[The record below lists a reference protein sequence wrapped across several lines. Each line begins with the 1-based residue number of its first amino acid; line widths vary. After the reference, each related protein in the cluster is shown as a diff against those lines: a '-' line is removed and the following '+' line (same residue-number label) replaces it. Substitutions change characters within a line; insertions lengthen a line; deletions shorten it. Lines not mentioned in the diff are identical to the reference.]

1 MPAGDDRKLLRNVR
15 SGSMVAFAEL
25 YARHQAAA
33 HTMAVQVATV
43 PADAEDLVSEAF
55 TKILDVLRRGGGPEQ
70 AFRAY
75 LLTTIRNLAAAHA
88 AKSRRTLL
96 AADLDGY
103 CEPQEPV
110 PCTDPISEEWERTRV
125 CEAFSRLPQRWR
137 QVLWSVE
144 VENQT
149 PSDLSRRYNISRN
162 SAAALVYR
170 ARKGLRQAY
179 NEALPGLQA
188 LTEAA

>member
-1 MPAGDDRKLLRNVR
+1 MRNVR
-15 SGSMVAFAEL
+15 AGSMVAFAEL

-33 HTMAVQVATV
+33 RCLAMQVATV
-43 PADAEDLVSEAF
+43 PADADDLVSEAF
-55 TKILDVLRRGGGPEQ
+55 AKILDVLRRGGGPDR

-75 LLTTIRNLAAAHA
+75 LLTTVRNLAAGAS
-88 AKSRRTLL
+88 AKARRTVLS
-96 AADLDGY
+96 ADLDDF
-103 CEPQEPV
+103 CEPQEQV
-110 PCTDPISEEWERTRV
+110 RFHDPGAEELELARV
-125 CEAFSRLPQRWR
+125 REAFARLPKRWR

-144 VENQT
+144 VEDQT

-179 NEALPGLQA
+179 VQRLPA
-188 LTEAA
+188 LTEVA

>member
-33 HTMAVQVATV
+33 HTMAVQVAAV

-75 LLTTIRNLAAAHA
+75 LLTTIRNLAAANA

-96 AADLDGY
+96 AADLDDY

-110 PCTDPISEEWERTRV
+110 CTDPIAEERERARV

-144 VENQT
+144 VEHQT
-149 PSDLSRRYNISRN
+149 PSDLGRRYNISRN

-170 ARKGLRQAY
+170 ARKGLRQSY
-179 NEALPGLQA
+179 HQA
-188 LTEAA
+188 GPASAMLTEAA

>member
-1 MPAGDDRKLLRNVR
+1 MPAGDDRKLLCNVR
-15 SGSMVAFAEL
+15 AGSMVAFAEL
-25 YARHQAAA
+25 YARHQTAAR
-33 HTMAVQVATV
+33 TMALQVAPV

-75 LLTTIRNLAAAHA
+75 LLTTIRNLASAAG

-96 AADLDGY
+96 AADLDGL

-110 PCTDPISEEWERTRV
+110 PFNDPITEELERARV
-125 CEAFSRLPQRWR
+125 SEAFARLPKRWR

-179 NEALPGLQA
+179 NQSLPAPA
-188 LTEAA
+188 LTGAA